1 MNNIKRLLELNI
13 EIEGLLRVAE
23 YRNSETIESLL
34 ISKAKQ
40 FIEILNSDIAG
51 DKSESDITKTIPSDI
66 ESKEEDRSVDITATL
81 IMESNISSPIYSP
94 VIAESSSVVSE
105 EMETMLELENETNE
119 KPEEDTVTSTLPPVF
134 IPSIQQQSN
143 EQEEISTE
151 ISLPSEDDGHVMR
164 IDEMIHR
171 QSSRN
176 LKKAFSINDRF
187 RYIREI
193 FDNDS
198 AYFDETVKNLE
209 LLSNIDEVYD
219 YLLGDMGLNHED
231 QTVKEFLS
239 IIYNHFN
246 VSDGR

>member
-66 ESKEEDRSVDITATL
+66 ESKEEDRSVDITATP
-81 IMESNISSPIYSP
+81 ITESNISSPIYSP
-94 VIAESSSVVSE
+94 VIDESSSVVSE

-151 ISLPSEDDGHVMR
+151 ISIPSEDDGHVMR

>member
-66 ESKEEDRSVDITATL
+66 ESKEENRSVDITATP
-81 IMESNISSPIYSP
+81 ITESNISSPIYSP
-94 VIAESSSVVSE
+94 VIDESSSVVSE

-151 ISLPSEDDGHVMR
+151 ISIPSEDDGHVMR